1 MNANKKLG
9 RFLIVALAL
18 ALGWSFGLP
27 HAAAGPVI
35 ISGLDPEDHDIEGV
49 VIISEMMDYVV
60 SNSVL
65 YQVEGRPAP
74 TRVLQLGGTG
84 GPIGGSL
91 TDAALIA
98 QDLGYTFTVATGAS
112 ILTVR
117 LRDYDAIYMPTDAG
131 QLGIPPM
138 SGYGLSEDDMAKI
151 NARAEDI
158 RDFVNNG
165 GGIVAFVQLM
175 AGAYGWFPGGQLITV
190 DLGFVGQVGLELT
203 PEGAVILSEAS
214 LLRVQPYHLLYTG
227 PPGFFGLRV
236 LATQSFG
243 NHDPIILG
251 GTSSVCI
258 GPFLVLSPETS
269 TGVVCSSHTLSA
281 TARRDSAPCEAWPG
295 IEVTFEVLSG
305 PNAGIIGSAVTDSG
319 GVATIEYTGGG
330 VTGVD
335 QIRASFINPETSAV
349 MTSNLVT
356 RTWVAGG
363 DRPVIA
369 QGASASLTV
378 GRNSTCPN
386 PANQLDLT
394 ATNPD
399 GPEAALVWSI
409 ATPPAT
415 GTVSFIGGVTTGG
428 AVTVCYQ
435 PNPNQ
440 MAADSF
446 VVQVDDGCAGPSTI
460 TVQVT
465 VQNAPPTIVQGDSI
479 DKTVNLNS
487 TCPNFSNRLQLDGT
501 DPDGDS
507 NTLVWSILSPP
518 AHGTVTMLTS
528 SPRRFVI
535 VCYQPNP
542 DQIMPDSFVV
552 QVADVAGATDTIVV
566 NITVVNQPP
575 NIVQGN
581 VVSITVEE
589 NSTCPNI
596 ANQVLLTATDPDGPA
611 GALVWDVPTPAAT
624 GTVSFVGGN
633 TGGAATL
640 CYQPDPG
647 QTAAD
652 SFVVRVTD
660 PFGGTDTIVVQ
671 VIVTPLANCPTIDQ
685 GATASITVAEDSDCA
700 ADANNL
706 TLTATDPDSPAA
718 NLTWSLAT
726 APQHG
731 AVSFVGVNGTTGESV
746 KVCYTP
752 VSDYS
757 GPDSFVISVT
767 DGECGGA
774 DSITVTVD
782 VTEVPDCPEIT
793 GGGSATMTVNEDST
807 CADAANNLT
816 LEASDVDTPA
826 GSLSWSLVG
835 DPGHG
840 SVTFPGGQ
848 TGNSIVVCYTP
859 NPDVTG
865 GDSFVLEVDDGSCG
879 TPPTITVSVTILE
892 GDDDCPTIDQ
902 GAAASLTVPEDS
914 TCANPANRLSL
925 SATDPEGE
933 SALTWSVATPPAHGV
948 VTFTASQ
955 HIGAAVEVCYT
966 PNPNATGM
974 DAFDIG
980 VTDGTCGGTTIIAVS
995 VTILDGDDDCPEI
1008 SHGDTADLTVDEDST
1023 CPHTANQLELSAT
1036 DPDTP
1041 ADSLTWDIATNP
1053 AHGAVTFIG
1062 GNTGGTVTVC
1072 YEPNPDYAG
1081 SDSFVVAVTDGGCGG
1096 DDRITV
1102 NVTILEGDDDCPT
1115 IDQGATAA
1123 LTVLEDSTCAN
1134 PANRLSL
1141 SATDPESQVLS
1152 WQVLTSPT
1160 QGAVSFLGGA
1170 IGSSVEVC
1178 YTPNPDVSGADSF
1191 VIAVTDGTCG
1201 GQDTISVAVT
1211 IVEDNPDCP
1220 SIEQG
1225 SSVLMTVAEDSTC
1238 GTPANRLALS
1248 AVDPDSPPGSLAW
1261 SLATPPTSGSVTFTG
1276 GQQIGAAV
1284 EICYTPNANVS
1295 GADLFILS
1303 VTDGTCGGNDTIV
1316 VNVTITEVPDCPVID
1331 QSDPQSL
1338 TVTEDS
1344 GCGAPSNRLT
1354 LSATD
1359 VDTPPASLAWSLAT
1373 SPTKGNV
1380 NFPDGTTGGSAV
1392 VCYTP
1397 NLNATGAD
1405 SFTIQV
1411 NDGTCSDT
1419 LTVNVT
1425 ITAVNDCPEISG
1437 PTTITMTVAEDST
1450 CGDAANVRP
1459 VTAIDADTTPASLTW
1474 SASDPGK
1481 GSVSFPNGP
1490 TGATVEFCYTP
1501 DPDLTGSDS
1510 FTLTVSD
1517 GECEDTITVQVT
1529 ITEGND
1535 DCPTITQGAT
1545 ASMIVN
1551 EDSTCANDANKL
1563 SLAALDPEGQALTWS
1578 AAVAPALGSLSFPQ
1592 GTTGAGIVVCY
1603 TPNPNA
1609 TGSDAFVIAV
1619 TDGTCGGGDSI
1630 TVNVTINEGND
1641 DCPAIQQGDT
1651 LEMAVGEDSVCGDPG
1666 NTRTLSAIDPEGQTL
1681 TWRVSSTPSKG
1692 AVTFP
1697 NGATGGSIQV
1707 CYTPN
1712 LDETGDDTF
1721 MVAVTDGTCGGEDTI
1736 TIHVT
1741 IGDTPDC
1748 PAIDQGDTVSLTVEE
1763 DSTCADSGN
1772 SLTLS
1777 AVDPDSPASALVWS
1791 IATPPTLGT
1800 TTFAGG
1806 LHIGTSVVV
1815 CYTPNANTHGSDSF
1829 VVQVDDGT
1837 CGEPTLITVNVTITP
1852 VEDCPVITQG
1862 GTASMTVA
1870 EDSTCASAANRLA
1883 ISATDPDTPPASLA
1897 WSVSTPP
1904 TSGTVTFTGG
1914 QQSGAAV
1921 EVCYTPDPDATGA
1934 DEFVV
1939 SVTDDACGTPAT
1951 ITVSVTITEIPD
1963 CPVITEGST
1972 ASLIVGEDSTCADP
1986 PNLLSLSATDPDSTS
2001 LAWNVSSAPSKGA
2014 VTFTGGNTGFN
2025 VEICYTPNPNAT
2037 GADQFTVSVTDDN
2050 CGTPAVITV
2059 VVTITPDDTD
2069 CPEIEQ
2075 GDTAAMVVVED
2086 STCADAANLLTLS
2099 ATNPDETGLTWSL
2112 VTPPAVG
2119 TISFP
2124 DGLTD
2129 SPIRVCYT
2137 PNPNVTGADSF
2148 VVSVTDG
2155 GCDAPDTI
2163 LVSVTIQPGDN
2174 DCPTID
2180 QGATA
2185 SLSVEEDSTCA
2196 SPANRLTLSA
2206 TDPDTPGSGLTWAV
2220 ADSPSKGT
2228 VAFVGSSTG
2237 GSVELCYTPQINATG
2252 ADSFDISV
2260 TDGNCGEVTTIAVE
2274 VSIAPVNDCPI
2285 IEQGSSVSITV
2296 QEDSL
2301 CTRGNLL
2308 LLTAFDP
2315 DDTNLAW
2322 TSTTPAKGQVIF
2334 VHGNTGPGVDVCYQP
2349 NPGEIGNDQ
2358 FVVTVSDGKCDDT
2371 ITVEV
2376 RINPLA
2382 CPSIQGTGQVTRNV
2396 LEDSDCGGVGNTFEL
2411 TAEDIDTPADQ
2422 LAWSATAAAFG
2433 LVTFPNGT
2441 TGATVQICY
2450 TPNADAHGTDTFE
2463 VSVDDGTCG
2472 SDTVVVTVHVAPLP
2486 DCPAIDQGEATAMTV
2501 DEDSGCGDAPNVA
2514 ALSATDPDGDAL
2526 SWTISA
2532 QGGKGE
2538 ASFVGGNVGTNVQI
2552 CYTPAPNA
2560 TGEDTFVVSVSDG
2573 TCTDTITVSVTITP
2587 GDDDCPTIDQ
2597 GEMTAMTVMEDSTC
2611 AAAANRLT
2619 LSATDP
2625 EGQPLF
2631 WFVAT
2636 GPARGTVTFPN
2647 GDTGG
2652 SVVVCYTPDADVT
2665 GVDTF
2670 QVAVTDD
2677 TCGGDPAL
2685 ITVNVTITPGDDDCP
2700 TIDQG
2705 DATSIGVFEDSTCA
2719 DPANVLTLSATDI
2732 DSPPSALIWSVA
2744 TPPAKGV
2751 VTFPSGNVGSPVQV
2765 CYTPNANATGADVF
2779 AVSVTDGGCG
2789 GSATITVSVMIE
2801 PDDDDCPEII
2811 QGSST
2816 AITVHEDSTCA
2827 MPANNLV
2834 LSATNPDGGVLTWS
2848 VSVPPTLGTV
2858 TFPNGDTGS
2867 PIQVCYTPNAGVRGG
2882 DSFVVAVTDGHCE
2895 VPTTISVAVTII
2907 RKECPT
2913 ISGAAEVNL
2922 NVVEDSTCASAANR
2936 LSLTATDPDSPLSS
2950 LVWSLTTTPAKGTTT
2965 FLGGTTGGTVQL
2977 CYTPNPN
2984 VSGQDIFVVSV
2995 TDGTCGGAAAV
3006 TVRVTISAGDNDCPQ
3021 ITQGATA
3028 SLTVDEDSTCGAA
3041 ANELTLNATD
3051 PDTPANL
3058 LQWNMATPP
3067 TRGAVS
3073 FIGGQSGAAVKVC
3086 YKPNPNVTGTDSF
3099 VISVTDG
3106 NCVRRITVSVT
3117 IREAN
3122 PDCPTVQ
3129 VSRTETMTV
3138 PQDATCGDAVAQVT
3152 FTATD
3157 IDTPPSELTWSIA
3170 VAPANGTL
3178 SFVGGVS
3185 TGAQATLCY
3194 VPNAG
3199 VPVGTKDEFTV
3210 AVSDGTCGTTVPT
3223 TVPVEVVEG
3232 EQGGGCSPGSPYLS
3246 LAMSNI
3252 FRAPVCGVGCAV
3264 MVPAVLLGLMAMM
3277 KTGLGHRSV
3286 SRGRRPPM

>member
-1 MNANKKLG
+1 MNANKRLG
-9 RFLIVALAL
+9 RFLIVALGL

-49 VIISEMMDYVV
+49 IIISEMMDYVV

-65 YQVEGRPAP
+65 YLVEGRPAP

-98 QDLGYTFTVATGAS
+98 QDLGYTFTVASGAS

-151 NARAEDI
+151 NARADDI

-203 PEGAVILSEAS
+203 PEGATILSEAS

-281 TARRDSAPCEAWPG
+281 TAQRDSAPCEAWPG

-305 PNAGIIGSAVTDSG
+305 PNVGIIGSAVTDG
-319 GVATIEYTGGG
+319 NGVATISYTGSGAS
-330 VTGVD
+330 GVD

-394 ATNPD
+394 ATDPD

-415 GTVSFIGGVTTGG
+415 GTVSFIGDVTTGG

-435 PNPNQ
+435 PNPHQ

-460 TVQVT
+460 SVQVT
-465 VQNAPPTIVQGDSI
+465 VQNAPPIIGQGDSI
-479 DKTVNLNS
+479 NKTVNLNS
-487 TCPNFSNRLQLDGT
+487 TCPGFNNRLQLDGT
-501 DPDGDS
+501 DPDGDN
-507 NTLVWSILSPP
+507 NTLVWSILTPP

-528 SPRRFVI
+528 SPRQFVI
-535 VCYQPNP
+535 VCYEPNP

-552 QVADVAGATDTIVV
+552 QVTDVAGATDTIVV

-575 NIVQGN
+575 NIIQGN

-589 NSTCPNI
+589 NSTCPNPL
-596 ANQVLLTATDPDGPA
+596 NQVTLTATDPDGTA
-611 GALVWDVPTPAAT
+611 SALVWDVSTPAAT
-624 GTVSFVGGN
+624 GTVSFVGGA

-640 CYQPDPG
+640 CYEPNPG

-660 PFGGTDTIVVQ
+660 PFDGTDTIVVQ
-671 VIVTPLANCPTIDQ
+671 VIVTPLANCPTINQ
-685 GATASITVAEDSDCA
+685 GGTASMTVAEDSDCG
-700 ADANNL
+700 ADDNNL
-706 TLTATDPDSPAA
+706 TLTATDPDSPPAS
-718 NLTWSLAT
+718 LTWSLAT
-726 APQHG
+726 EPQRG
-731 AVSFVGVNGTTGESV
+731 TVSFVGVNGTTGESV

-752 VSDYS
+752 DPDYS

-782 VTEVPDCPEIT
+782 VTESPDCPEIN
-793 GGGSATMTVNEDST
+793 GGGSATMTVDEDST

-816 LEASDVDTPA
+816 LEATDVDTPA
-826 GSLSWSLVG
+826 GSLSWSIVG
-835 DPGHG
+835 DPSRG
-840 SVTFPGGQ
+840 SLTFPGGQ
-848 TGNSIVVCYTP
+848 TGSPIIICYTP
-859 NPDVTG
+859 DPDATG
-865 GDSFVLEVDDGSCG
+865 IDSFVLEVDDGSCG
-879 TPPTITVSVTILE
+879 TPPTITVNVTIQE
-892 GDDDCPTIDQ
+892 GNDDCPTID
-902 GAAASLTVPEDS
+902 
-914 TCANPANRLSL
+914 
-925 SATDPEGE
+925 
-933 SALTWSVATPPAHGV
+933 H
-948 VTFTASQ
+948 
-955 HIGAAVEVCYT
+955 
-966 PNPNATGM
+966 
-974 DAFDIG
+974 
-980 VTDGTCGGTTIIAVS
+980 
-995 VTILDGDDDCPEI
+995 
-1008 SHGDTADLTVDEDST
+1008 
-1023 CPHTANQLELSAT
+1023 
-1036 DPDTP
+1036 
-1041 ADSLTWDIATNP
+1041 
-1053 AHGAVTFIG
+1053 
-1062 GNTGGTVTVC
+1062 
-1072 YEPNPDYAG
+1072 
-1081 SDSFVVAVTDGGCGG
+1081 
-1096 DDRITV
+1096 
-1102 NVTILEGDDDCPT
+1102 
-1115 IDQGATAA
+1115 GATAS
-1123 LTVLEDSTCAN
+1123 LTVLEDSTCAS
-1134 PANRLSL
+1134 PANRLNL
-1141 SATDPESQVLS
+1141 SASDPESQVLS
-1152 WQVLTSPT
+1152 WQVLTPPT
-1160 QGAVSFLGGA
+1160 RGVVSFLGGT
-1170 IGSSVEVC
+1170 IGSNVEVC

-1201 GQDTISVAVT
+1201 GQDTITVSVT

-1225 SSVLMTVAEDSTC
+1225 SSVPMTVAEDSTC
-1238 GTPANRLALS
+1238 GTSANRLVLS
-1248 AVDPDSPPGSLAW
+1248 AVDPDSPLSSLIW
-1261 SLATPPTSGSVTFTG
+1261 SLDTPPTSGSVTFTG
-1276 GQQIGAAV
+1276 GQQTGSAV
-1284 EICYTPNANVS
+1284 EVCYTPNANVS

-1303 VTDGTCGGNDTIV
+1303 VTDGTCGGHDTIV

-1338 TVTEDS
+1338 TVAEDS
-1344 GCGAPSNRLT
+1344 DCDAPANRLT

-1359 VDTPPASLAWSLAT
+1359 VDTPPATLAWSVAT
-1373 SPTKGNV
+1373 TPMKGV
-1380 NFPDGTTGGSAV
+1380 VSFPDGTAGGSIAI
-1392 VCYTP
+1392 CYTP

-1405 SFTIQV
+1405 SFTVQV

-1419 LTVNVT
+1419 LLVNVT
-1425 ITAVNDCPEISG
+1425 ITAVNDCPEIAS
-1437 PTTITMTVAEDST
+1437 PATITVTVAEDST

-1459 VTAIDADTTPASLTW
+1459 VTATDVDTPLTSLTW

-1481 GSVSFPNGP
+1481 GSVSFPSGQ
-1490 TGATVEFCYTP
+1490 TGGTVQFCYTP
-1501 DPDLTGSDS
+1501 DPDLTGSDT

-1535 DCPTITQGAT
+1535 DCPTITQGGT

-1551 EDSTCANDANKL
+1551 EDSTCADEENNL
-1563 SLAALDPEGQALTWS
+1563 TLAAIDPEGQTLQWS
-1578 AAVAPALGSLSFPQ
+1578 VATAATRGSLSFPQ

-1609 TGSDAFVIAV
+1609 TGDDTFVIAV

-1641 DCPAIQQGDT
+1641 DCPVIQQGDT
-1651 LEMAVGEDSVCGDPG
+1651 LNMAVGEDSVCSDPG
-1666 NTRTLSAIDPEGQTL
+1666 NTRTLSAIDPEGRSL
-1681 TWRVSSTPSKG
+1681 TWTVSSAPSKG
-1692 AVTFP
+1692 EVTFP
-1697 NGATGGSIQV
+1697 NGATGASIQI

-1721 MVAVTDGTCGGEDTI
+1721 VVAVTDGTCGGEDTI

-1748 PAIDQGDTVSLTVEE
+1748 PTINEGDTASLTVEE
-1763 DSTCADSGN
+1763 DSTCADSAN
-1772 SLTLS
+1772 SLTLT

-1791 IATPPTLGT
+1791 IATPPTQGT
-1800 TTFAGG
+1800 ITFPAGP
-1806 LHIGTSVVV
+1806 HIGTSVVL
-1815 CYTPNANTHGSDSF
+1815 CYTPNPNVHGNDSF

-1837 CGEPTLITVNVTITP
+1837 CGAPTLITVSVTITP
-1852 VEDCPVITQG
+1852 VEDCPVIAQG

-1870 EDSTCASAANRLA
+1870 EDSTCTSAANRLTL
-1883 ISATDPDTPPASLA
+1883 SATDPDTPPASLA

-1904 TSGTVTFTGG
+1904 TRGTVTFTSG

-1921 EVCYTPDPDATGA
+1921 EVCYTPNPDATGA

-1939 SVTDDACGTPAT
+1939 SVTDEECGTPDT
-1951 ITVSVTITEIPD
+1951 ITVSVTITETPD

-1972 ASLIVGEDSTCADP
+1972 ASLTVDEDSGCDDP
-1986 PNLLSLSATDPDSTS
+1986 ANLLSLSAVDPDSAS
-2001 LAWNVSSAPSKGA
+2001 LVWNVSSSPSKGV

-2025 VEICYTPNPNAT
+2025 VEICYTPAPNAT

-2050 CGTPAVITV
+2050 CGVPAAITV
-2059 VVTITPDDTD
+2059 SVTITPDDTD

-2075 GDTAAMVVVED
+2075 GGTTAMVVVED
-2086 STCADAANLLTLS
+2086 STCADDANLLTLS
-2099 ATNPDETGLTWSL
+2099 ATNPDDTELTWSL
-2112 VTPPAVG
+2112 ATPPAVG
-2119 TISFP
+2119 AISFP
-2124 DGLTD
+2124 DGQTG
-2129 SPIRVCYT
+2129 SPIQVCYT
-2137 PNPNVTGADSF
+2137 PNPNATGEDSF

-2155 GCDAPDTI
+2155 GCDTPDTI
-2163 LVSVTIQPGDN
+2163 LVSVTILPGDN

-2180 QGATA
+2180 QGDTA
-2185 SLSVEEDSTCA
+2185 SLNVEEDSTCGN
-2196 SPANRLTLSA
+2196 PANRLTLSA

-2220 ADSPSKGT
+2220 ATAPSKGT

-2237 GSVELCYTPQINATG
+2237 GSVELCYTPQPDATG
-2252 ADSFDISV
+2252 TDDLVISV
-2260 TDGNCGEVTTIAVE
+2260 TDGNCGDVTTIAVD
-2274 VSIAPVNDCPI
+2274 VTIAPVNDCPI
-2285 IEQGSSVSITV
+2285 IQQGSSISITV
-2296 QEDSL
+2296 QEGSL

-2308 LLTAFDP
+2308 LLTALDP
-2315 DDTNLAW
+2315 DDANLTW

-2334 VHGNTGPGVDVCYQP
+2334 VHGNIGAGVDVCYQP
-2349 NPGEIGNDQ
+2349 NPGETGNDQ

-2382 CPSIQGTGQVTRNV
+2382 CPSIVGSGQVTRNV
-2396 LEDSDCGGVGNTFEL
+2396 LEDSDCTDSGNTFDL
-2411 TAEDIDTPADQ
+2411 TAEDIDTLPDQ
-2422 LAWSATAAAFG
+2422 LVWSATAPAFG
-2433 LVTFPNGT
+2433 VVTFPNGT
-2441 TGATVQICY
+2441 TGAMVQVCY

-2486 DCPAIDQGEATAMTV
+2486 DCPTIDQGGETAMTV
-2501 DEDSGCGDAPNVA
+2501 DEDSGCGDAPNVVG
-2514 ALSATDPDGDAL
+2514 LSATDPDGDPL

-2538 ASFVGGNVGTNVQI
+2538 ASFVGGNVGTSVQV
-2552 CYTPAPNA
+2552 CYTPVPNA
-2560 TGEDTFVVSVSDG
+2560 TGADTFVVSVSDG
-2573 TCTDTITVSVTITP
+2573 TCADLITVSVTITP
-2587 GDDDCPTIDQ
+2587 GDDDCPTINQ
-2597 GEMTAMTVMEDSTC
+2597 GEMIAMIVVEDSTC
-2611 AAAANRLT
+2611 AATANRLT

-2625 EGQPLF
+2625 EGQTLF

-2636 GPARGTVTFPN
+2636 GPARGTVTFPD

-2652 SVVVCYTPDADVT
+2652 SVVVCYTPNADVT
-2665 GVDTF
+2665 GSDTF

-2677 TCGGDPAL
+2677 TCGGEPAI
-2685 ITVNVTITPGDDDCP
+2685 ITVNVTITPGNDDCP

-2705 DATSIGVFEDSTCA
+2705 AATSIGVFEDSTCGN
-2719 DPANVLTLSATDI
+2719 PANVLTLSATDL
-2732 DSPPSALIWSVA
+2732 DSPPAALIWSLA
-2744 TPPAKGV
+2744 TPPSKGV
-2751 VTFPSGNVGSPVQV
+2751 VTFPAGNVGSPIQV
-2765 CYTPNANATGADVF
+2765 CYTPNPDATGGDAFV
-2779 AVSVTDGGCG
+2779 VSVTDGGCG
-2789 GSATITVSVMIE
+2789 GSATITVSVTIE
-2801 PDDDDCPEII
+2801 PDNSDCPEII

-2827 MPANNLV
+2827 TPANNLT
-2834 LSATNPDGGVLTWS
+2834 LTATNPDGGVLTWS
-2848 VSVPPTLGTV
+2848 VITPPTRGTV
-2858 TFPNGDTGS
+2858 TFPNGQTGS
-2867 PIQVCYTPNAGVRGG
+2867 PIQVCYTPNAGVRGD

-2913 ISGAAEVNL
+2913 IGGAAEVNL
-2922 NVVEDSTCASAANR
+2922 NVVEDSTCAAAANR

-2950 LVWSLTTTPAKGTTT
+2950 LAWSLATPPNKGVAT

-2984 VSGQDIFVVSV
+2984 VSGPDVFVVSV

-3006 TVRVTISAGDNDCPQ
+3006 TVRVSISEGDNDCPQ
-3021 ITQGATA
+3021 ITQGAAA
-3028 SLTVDEDSTCGAA
+3028 SLTVDEDSTCAAA
-3041 ANELTLNATD
+3041 ANRLTLNATD

-3058 LQWNMATPP
+3058 LSWNMATPP

-3073 FIGGQSGAAVKVC
+3073 FVGGQTGAVVQVC
-3086 YKPNPNVTGTDSF
+3086 YTPNPNVTGEDSF

-3106 NCVRRITVSVT
+3106 NCTRPIAVQVT

-3122 PDCPTVQ
+3122 PDCPTVR
-3129 VSRTETMTV
+3129 VNRTETMTV
-3138 PQDATCGDAVAQVT
+3138 PQDATCGSAAAQAT

-3157 IDTPPSELTWSIA
+3157 IDTPAGELVWSITA
-3170 VAPANGTL
+3170 APTSGTL

-3185 TGAQATLCY
+3185 TGAEVTLCY

-3199 VPVGTKDEFTV
+3199 VPVGVRDEFTV
-3210 AVSDGTCGTTVPT
+3210 AVSDGTCGTTVLA
-3223 TVPVEVVEG
+3223 TVAVEVVAS
-3232 EQGGGCSPGSPYLS
+3232 EQGGRCNPGSPYLS

-3264 MVPAVLLGLMAMM
+3264 MVPALLGLMAMM
-3277 KTGLGHRSV
+3277 KTGLGRRGSG
-3286 SRGRRPPM
+3286 RGRRPRT